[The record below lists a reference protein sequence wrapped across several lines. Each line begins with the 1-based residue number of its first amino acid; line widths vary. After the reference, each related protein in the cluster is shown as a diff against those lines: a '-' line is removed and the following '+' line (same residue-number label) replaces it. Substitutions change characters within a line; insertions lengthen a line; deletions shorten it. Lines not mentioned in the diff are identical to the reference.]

1 MGRLYPIRDDDDE
14 EEEEEEEDEEDE
26 EKQTNLSREH
36 AVLVYTDHV

>member
-14 EEEEEEEDEEDE
+14 EEE